1 MHAVHE
7 HEVLERRAWLSTEA
21 QEALPYPSTL
31 ADHDIHRPPL
41 AHDDDVFSALTL
53 DERAWEEPATAG
65 TRSVADP
72 TSEHDLNAADPE
84 TDNVVAQYLG
94 EVRQF
99 ALLSFAEEQA
109 LARRI
114 TRWQRRVRWALYT
127 APMALPTL
135 RRLWHHVAHQEISV
149 HEVVQAREG
158 AMPDPAAQAEAFQQA
173 LVHLQEITAHLRRLE
188 AHNGRLLWA
197 AQARRGLRHEPFRL
211 WRAWLTACETL
222 RLHPRVHEA
231 MGEALEAAW
240 RTQPED
246 PALHAAYRAW
256 TRAQG
261 ALDEAKAQMMQANL
275 RLVIHIAMRFRNR
288 GLPVLDLIQ
297 EGNLGLMR
305 AVDKFEPRRGLKFVT
320 YAHWWIRQAIS
331 RALSEQHRTVR
342 LPSHVIERQSQLRA
356 AMTKLWQSHGRA
368 PSPQELSA
376 ALGWTPEAVEELLI
390 TVQPIAQLQQPITD
404 DGTALQDILEDT
416 QTPQPEVLVAAAQ
429 VRRGVRACLGHLT
442 EREALIVRLRYG
454 LDAYEPQ
461 SLQEIGDVLGISRE
475 RVRQL
480 EKQAFAKLRQ
490 LPQSAGLAELAR

>member
-1 MHAVHE
+1 MQAVRE
-7 HEVLERRAWLSTEA
+7 HEALERRVRLSTEA
-21 QEALPYPSTL
+21 QEALPGLSAL
-31 ADHDIHRPPL
+31 VDHDIHSPTL
-41 AHDDDVFSALTL
+41 AHDDVFSALTL
-53 DERAWEEPATAG
+53 DERLWEEPATAG
-65 TRSVADP
+65 TSSVEDP
-72 TSEHDLNAADPE
+72 PSGQDRNAADPE
-84 TDNVVAQYLG
+84 TDNVIAQYLG

-99 ALLSFAEEQA
+99 ALLRFAEEQA

-135 RRLWHHVAHQEISV
+135 RRLWHQVEHEEIPV

-158 AMPDPAAQAEAFQQA
+158 ATPDPAAQGEAFRQA
-173 LVHLQEITAHLRRLE
+173 LVHLQDLAAHLRRLDTHGE
-188 AHNGRLLWA
+188 APRWA
-197 AQARRGLRHEPFRL
+197 AQARRGRCHEPFRL

-222 RLHPRVHEA
+222 RLHPRVHA
-231 MGEALEAAW
+231 ALGEALEATW

-256 TRAQG
+256 TRAQK
-261 ALDEAKAQMMQANL
+261 ALEEAKAQMMQANL
-275 RLVIHIAMRFRNR
+275 RLVMHIAMRFRGR
-288 GLPVLDLIQ
+288 GVPLLDLIQ

-342 LPSHVIERQSQLRA
+342 LPSHVIERQSKLRA
-356 AMTKLWQSHGRA
+356 AATKWWQRYGHA

-376 ALGWTPEAVEELLI
+376 ALGWTPEAVDELLI
-390 TVQPIAQLQQPITD
+390 TVQPMVQLQQPITD

-416 QTPQPEVLVAAAQ
+416 QTPPPDMLVAAEH

-442 EREALIVRLRYG
+442 AREALIVRLRYG
-454 LDAYEPQ
+454 LDADEPH
-461 SLQEIGDVLGISRE
+461 SLQDIGDVLGISRE

-490 LPQSAGLAELAR
+490 LPQSAVLAELAR

>member
-1 MHAVHE
+1 MQAVHE
-7 HEVLERRAWLSTEA
+7 QETLPGLSVLAN
-21 QEALPYPSTL
+21 
-31 ADHDIHRPPL
+31 HDIHSPTL

-53 DERAWEEPATAG
+53 EERPWEEPATAG
-65 TRSVADP
+65 TPSAEDP
-72 TSEHDLNAADPE
+72 TSEQDLNAADPE
-84 TDNVVAQYLG
+84 TDNVVAQYFD

-127 APMALPTL
+127 APIALPTL
-135 RRLWHHVAHQEISV
+135 RRLWHQVEHEEIPV
-149 HEVVQAREG
+149 HEVVQAHEDATR
-158 AMPDPAAQAEAFQQA
+158 DLAAQGDVFQQA
-173 LVHLQEITAHLRRLE
+173 LVHLQEITAHLRRLD
-188 AHNGRLLWA
+188 APGGTPLWG
-197 AQARRGLRHEPFRL
+197 AQARRVLRHEPFRL

-246 PALHAAYRAW
+246 PALQAAYQVW
-256 TRAQG
+256 TRAQE

-275 RLVIHIAMRFRNR
+275 RLVIHIALRFRNR
-288 GLPVLDLIQ
+288 GLPLLDLIQ
-297 EGNLGLMR
+297 EGTLGLMR

-342 LPSHVIERQSQLRA
+342 LPSHVMERQSKLRA
-356 AMTKLWQSHGRA
+356 ATTKWWQSHGHA

-376 ALGWTPEAVEELLI
+376 ALGWTPEAVEDLLI
-390 TVQPIAQLQQPITD
+390 TVQPMVQLQQPITD

-416 QTPQPEVLVAAAQ
+416 QTPQPDVLVAAEQ
-429 VRRGVRACLGHLT
+429 VRHGVRDCLGHLT

-454 LDAYEPQ
+454 LDAYEPH
-461 SLQEIGDVLGISRE
+461 SLQDIGNVFGISRE

-490 LPQSAGLAELAR
+490 LPQSAELAELAR

>member
-1 MHAVHE
+1 MQTVHE
-7 HEVLERRAWLSTEA
+7 P
-21 QEALPYPSTL
+21 EALPGLSARADPDTPSPTV
-31 ADHDIHRPPL
+31 

-53 DERAWEEPATAG
+53 EEHPWKESATAG
-65 TRSVADP
+65 TPSVKTP
-72 TSEHDLNAADPE
+72 PSEQDLDAADSE
-84 TDNVVAQYLG
+84 TDNVVAQYVG

-109 LARRI
+109 VARRI

-127 APMALPTL
+127 APIALPTL
-135 RRLWHHVAHQEISV
+135 QRLWHQVAHQEIPV

-158 AMPDPAAQAEAFQQA
+158 APPDSAAQGEAFQQA
-173 LVHLQEITAHLRRLE
+173 LVHLQDITAHLCRLE
-188 AHNGRLLWA
+188 AHGGTPLWT
-197 AQARRGLRHEPFRL
+197 AQARRAHRHASVRL

-231 MGEALEAAW
+231 MREALEAAW

-246 PALHAAYRAW
+246 PALQAAYRTW
-256 TRAQG
+256 TRTQG
-261 ALDEAKAQMMQANL
+261 ALDAAKAQMMQANL
-275 RLVIHIAMRFRNR
+275 RLVIHIALHFRNR
-288 GLPVLDLIQ
+288 GLPLLDLIQ

-342 LPSHVIERQSQLRA
+342 LPSHVIERQSKLRA
-356 AMTKLWQSHGRA
+356 AATKLWQSYGHA

-376 ALGWTPEAVEELLI
+376 ALGWTPEAVEELLL
-390 TVQPIAQLQQPITD
+390 TVQPIAQLQHPIRD

-416 QTPQPEVLVAAAQ
+416 QTSQPEVLVAAEQ
-429 VRRGVRACLGHLT
+429 VRRGVRACLSHLT

-454 LDAYEPQ
+454 LDAYAPP
-461 SLQEIGDVLGISRE
+461 SLQDIGDVFGISRE

>member
-1 MHAVHE
+1 MQAVHE
-7 HEVLERRAWLSTEA
+7 QETLPGLSVLAH
-21 QEALPYPSTL
+21 
-31 ADHDIHRPPL
+31 HDIHSPTL

-53 DERAWEEPATAG
+53 EERPWEEPATAG
-65 TRSVADP
+65 TPSAEDP
-72 TSEHDLNAADPE
+72 TSEQDLNAVDPE
-84 TDNVVAQYLG
+84 TDNMVAQYFD

-99 ALLSFAEEQA
+99 VLLSFAEEQA

-127 APMALPTL
+127 APIALPTL
-135 RRLWHHVAHQEISV
+135 RRLWHQVEHEEIPV
-149 HEVVQAREG
+149 HEVVQAHEG
-158 AMPDPAAQAEAFQQA
+158 ATRDLAAQGDAFQQA
-173 LVHLQEITAHLRRLE
+173 LVHLQEITAHLRRLD
-188 AHNGRLLWA
+188 APGGTPLRG

-231 MGEALEAAW
+231 MGEALEAVW

-246 PALHAAYRAW
+246 PALQAAYRAW
-256 TRAQG
+256 TRGQE

-275 RLVIHIAMRFRNR
+275 RLVIHIALRFRNR
-288 GLPVLDLIQ
+288 GLPLLDLIQ

-342 LPSHVIERQSQLRA
+342 LPSHVIERQSKLRA
-356 AMTKLWQSHGRA
+356 AVAKLWQSYGHA

-376 ALGWTPEAVEELLI
+376 ALGWTPEAIEELLS
-390 TVQPIAQLQQPITD
+390 TVQPIVQLQQPLTD

-416 QTPQPEVLVAAAQ
+416 QTPQPDVLMAAEQ
-429 VRRGVRACLGHLT
+429 VRRGVRACLSSLT

-454 LDAYEPQ
+454 LEAYEPQ
-461 SLQEIGDVLGISRE
+461 SLQAIGDVLGISRE

-490 LPQSAGLAELAR
+490 LPQSAGLVELAR